1 MALELAFELMM
12 LLTAGCALL
21 VSAWL
26 FWRAGRRRSMKAMA
40 CFGIM
45 MALWCAGH
53 VSVLYG
59 WETLGKILIL
69 ANPLMPTFFL
79 DFAIGFVNQG
89 PGRRP
94 WLDRL
99 AHHRLFLY
107 LAALAVLGISLAGN
121 GGRIISFG
129 PFSHYFV
136 FGVSGW
142 FNIAYTIAVGVLA
155 HALLLWGWHIHSGNR
170 RRSIAAMFAAG
181 AWGLLLASSFIFP
194 SLGLYWYPWPMLLL
208 PSYVVLL
215 VYGVVRYQMLEI
227 NAWANR
233 ALLWILMTLL
243 VLGLIALLSSVAGQF
258 GMQALANVPNWQL
271 WLYSMLLLTLAL
283 ALYQPVSRLVARLI
297 YPGSQLNEQRLDGW
311 LHRLAEARDWPEL
324 GAIAEQLLGS
334 QMGHS
339 IRVQLVPAMHREQ
352 DTQALLLP
360 AMQEV
365 RLSPTPCI
373 VCHYHATGWQSRL
386 QGFDDVTPSVRLAA
400 EVFASLLTT
409 RCSLLERSLQLAE
422 AERQRLS
429 DQHLVEL
436 GGLSAA
442 MAHELRNPLNI
453 ISMASAGLAAERKA
467 MIQSQLKRADRLISD
482 MLTYSGSISV
492 RRQWVPLS
500 SLLTSLRPQF
510 DWQHVQFDC
519 QLNDNSTLYADTY
532 RLQQVL
538 VNLLDNALSFVRNQP
553 GGKICIAAST
563 NNTLHVHNNGPAIPP
578 DMLAHLFRPFVS
590 KRSGGSGLGLSIVRR
605 IMDAHGG
612 RITHRSDLGWPVTFE
627 LYFPKDPS

>member
-1 MALELAFELMM
+1 MALDLAFELMM
-12 LLTAGCALL
+12 LLTAGSALL

-26 FWRAGRRRSMKAMA
+26 FWRAQSQHSMKALA
-40 CFGIM
+40 GFGIM
-45 MALWCAGH
+45 MALWCCGH
-53 VSVLYG
+53 VAIFYG
-59 WETLGKILIL
+59 KTGLGNALIL

-89 PGRRP
+89 PAQRP
-94 WLDRL
+94 WLSRL
-99 AHHRLFLY
+99 ARHRALLY
-107 LAALAVLGISLAGN
+107 VAALLVLGGSLLGEGGN
-121 GGRIISFG
+121 VIAFG

-136 FGVSGW
+136 FSGIGW
-142 FNIAYTIAVGVLA
+142 FNIAYTIGVGIVA
-155 HALLLWGWHIHSGNR
+155 HALLLWGWKMHSGNR
-170 RRSIAAMFAAG
+170 RRSIAAMFIAG

-194 SLGLYWYPWPMLLL
+194 SLGLHWYPWPMLLL

-215 VYGVVRYQMLEI
+215 VYGVVRYQMLEV

-243 VLGLIALLSSVAGQF
+243 VLGIIALFSSLAGPF

-283 ALYQPVSRLVARLI
+283 ALYQPVSKLVARLI
-297 YPGSQLNEQRLDGW
+297 YPGSQLNEQQLNSW
-311 LHRLAEARDWPEL
+311 QHHLAQAHDWPEL
-324 GAIAEQLLGS
+324 SRIAEQLLGQ
-334 QMGHS
+334 QMGQS
-339 IRVQLVPAMHREQ
+339 ACV
-352 DTQALLLP
+352 LLQP
-360 AMQEV
+360 HTFVMPPV
-365 RLSPTPCI
+365 IGPCI
-373 VCHYHATGWQSRL
+373 ICYYQPLKWQSSL
-386 QGFDDVTPSVRLAA
+386 QGFDDVTPSVRLTA

-422 AERQRLS
+422 AERTRLS

-453 ISMASAGLAAERKA
+453 ISMASAGLEVGRKA
-467 MIQSQLKRADRLISD
+467 IIQAQLKRADRLISD
-482 MLTYSGSISV
+482 MLTYSGNISV
-492 RRQWVPLS
+492 HRTPVPLA
-500 SLLTSLRPQF
+500 SLLSSLRPQF
-510 DWQHVQFDC
+510 DWHKTKFDC
-519 QLNDNSTLYADTY
+519 QIANNVLILADTY

-538 VNLLDNALSFVRNQP
+538 VNLIDNALSFVRNQEN
-553 GGKICIAAST
+553 GIICITAGEGPQANSIIR
-563 NNTLHVHNNGPAIPP
+563 VHNNGPAIAP

-612 RITHRSDLGWPVTFE
+612 HITHRCDLGWPVTFE
-627 LYFPKDPS
+627 LYFPEEHP

>member
-1 MALELAFELMM
+1 MALDLAFELMM
-12 LLTAGCALL
+12 LLTAGCALV
-21 VSAWL
+21 VSTWL
-26 FWRAGRRRSMKAMA
+26 FWRARSQRSMKAMA
-40 CFGIM
+40 GFGIM
-45 MALWCAGH
+45 MAVWCCGH
-53 VSVLYG
+53 VSVFYG
-59 WETLGKILIL
+59 WETLGKALIL

-89 PGRRP
+89 AGRRR

-99 AHHRLFLY
+99 AKRRVFLY
-107 LAALAVLGISLAGN
+107 LAALLVLGISLVAD
-121 GGRIISFG
+121 GGHIISFG

-136 FGVSGW
+136 FGGIGW
-142 FNIAYTIAVGVLA
+142 FNIAYTIAIGILA
-155 HALLLWGWHIHSGNR
+155 HALLLWGWRTHSGNR

-243 VLGLIALLSSVAGQF
+243 LLGLIALLSSVAGQF
-258 GMQALANVPNWQL
+258 GMQALANVPKWQL

-283 ALYQPVSRLVARLI
+283 ALYQPVSKLVARLI
-297 YPGSQLNEQRLDGW
+297 YPGSQLNEQRLDSW
-311 LHRLAEARDWPEL
+311 LQHLAEARDWPEL
-324 GAIAEQLLGS
+324 GIIAEQLLSS
-334 QMGHS
+334 QMGQS
-339 IRVQLVPAMHREQ
+339 IRVQL
-352 DTQALLLP
+352 LP
-360 AMQEV
+360 AMQV
-365 RLSPTPCI
+365 AHVISGPCI
-373 VCHYHATGWQSRL
+373 VCHHQASGWQSRL

-422 AERQRLS
+422 AERKRLS
-429 DQHLVEL
+429 EQHLVEL

-453 ISMASAGLAAERKA
+453 ISMASAGLETERKT
-467 MIQSQLKRADRLISD
+467 MIQTQLKRADRLISD
-482 MLTYSGSISV
+482 MLTYSGNIKV
-492 RRQWVPLS
+492 QRHAVPLA
-500 SLLTSLRPQF
+500 SLLDSLRPQF
-510 DWQHVQFDC
+510 DWQHVQFDY
-519 QLNDNSTLYADTY
+519 QLDEHLTLCADTY

-553 GGKICIAAST
+553 HGKICIEASADDI
-563 NNTLHVHNNGPAIPP
+563 LRVHNNGPAISP

-627 LYFPKDPS
+627 LYFPKDHS

>member
-1 MALELAFELMM
+1 MALDLAFELMM

-26 FWRAGRRRSMKAMA
+26 FWRARRRRSMKSLAG
-40 CFGIM
+40 FGIM
-45 MALWCAGH
+45 MALWCCGH
-53 VSVLYG
+53 VSVFYG
-59 WETLGKILIL
+59 WERLGTMLIL

-99 AHHRLFLY
+99 ARQRLFLY
-107 LAALAVLGISLAGN
+107 LAALLVLGISLMGD
-121 GGRIISFG
+121 GGQIISFG

-136 FGVSGW
+136 FSGSGW
-142 FNIAYTIAVGVLA
+142 FNIAYTIVIGVLA

-215 VYGVVRYQMLEI
+215 VYGVVRYQMLEV

-283 ALYQPVSRLVARLI
+283 ALYQPVCRLVARLI

-311 LHRLAEARDWPEL
+311 LHHLAEARDWPEL
-324 GAIAEQLLGS
+324 GAIAEQLLS
-334 QMGHS
+334 DQMGQS
-339 IRVQLVPAMHREQ
+339 IRVR
-352 DTQALLLP
+352 LLP
-360 AMQEV
+360 VLQVAYPV
-365 RLSPTPCI
+365 PGPCI
-373 VCHYHATGWQSRL
+373 ICHYQPSGWQSHL

-422 AERQRLS
+422 AERKRLS
-429 DQHLVEL
+429 EQHLVEL

-453 ISMASAGLAAERKA
+453 ISMASAGLTAERKD

-482 MLTYSGSISV
+482 MLTYSGNISI
-492 RRQWVPLS
+492 QCQPVPLP
-500 SLLTSLRPQF
+500 SLLNSLRPQF
-510 DWQHVQFDC
+510 DWQGVQFDC
-519 QLNDNSTLYADTY
+519 QLDDTATLYADTY

-538 VNLLDNALSFVRNQP
+538 INLLDNALSFVRNQP
-553 GGKICIAAST
+553 EGKICIEAGA
-563 NNTLHVHNNGPAIPP
+563 NGTLRVHNNGPAIPP

-590 KRSGGSGLGLSIVRR
+590 KRSGGCGLGLSIVRR

-612 RITHRSDLGWPVTFE
+612 HITHRNDLGWPVTFE
-627 LYFPKDPS
+627 LYFPEEPS